1 MKKTLF
7 IISLRYPLI
16 NAINIKLNELHDKQA
31 DIILDDTI
39 RNDSYQLAENL
50 RKSQIFDN
58 VFLLILTV
66 IMD

>member
-50 RKSQIFDN
+50 RKSQFN
-58 VFLLILTV
+58 R
-66 IMD
+66 

>member
-58 VFLLILTV
+58 VFFY
-66 IMD
+66 